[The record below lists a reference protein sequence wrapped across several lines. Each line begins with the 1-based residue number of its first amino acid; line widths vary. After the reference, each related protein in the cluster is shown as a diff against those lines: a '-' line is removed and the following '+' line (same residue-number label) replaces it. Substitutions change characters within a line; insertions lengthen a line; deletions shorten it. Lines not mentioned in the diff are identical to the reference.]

1 MSNKKYVPPRPGFP
15 NRLDA
20 GGTRQKAEGAQN
32 LPDPTNP
39 DNPNPP
45 TVG

>member
-1 MSNKKYVPPRPGFP
+1 MSNKKYIPSRPGLP

-20 GGTRQKAEGAQN
+20 GGTRQNEGTQN

-39 DNPNPP
+39 DNPRPP
-45 TVG
+45 RAS